1 MEQTWRWFGPS
12 DPITL
17 ADIKQTGATGI
28 VEDIKRGGPLRDQ
41 WIGAYQH
48 SLRNLA
54 TNGIDVV

>member
-1 MEQTWRWFGPS
+1 MQAIADRKSLIEASGLTWSVVESVP
-12 DPITL
+12 
-17 ADIKQTGATGI
+17 
-28 VEDIKRGGPLRDQ
+28 VHEDIKRGGPLRDQ